1 MPSCSASESDSKIR
15 PANFQTRH
23 KPPVRNYRRI
33 QTGRGCLQVA
43 DSLFTSSPTFH
54 RPWSNRIS
62 KYSISFSGSFA
73 GESFRAGFRAIQNTP
88 KTPARS
94 GSGLCLFSLFRR
106 DRLRQLRKNTD
117 MHPLVGNNLIEK
129 LDSYCGRLC
138 QLFGIV
144 FPDTL
149 DQLLIGGNRI
159 FFGLDIDPNS
169 LGSRFIFDRN
179 RRTRILRSIHAP
191 AQVVR

>member
-1 MPSCSASESDSKIR
+1 MFVFCVFEGL
-15 PANFQTRH
+15 NFERFTARGFDLFFRLFEDRL
-23 KPPVRNYRRI
+23 PPGRI
-33 QTGRGCLQVA
+33 
-43 DSLFTSSPTFH
+43 
-54 RPWSNRIS
+54 
-62 KYSISFSGSFA
+62 
-73 GESFRAGFRAIQNTP
+73 RAIQNTP

-144 FPDTL
+144 FSDTL

-179 RRTRILRSIHAP
+179 RRTRYFGVFTRPPSCPIKSPKRSKCFISTKSDPQECFRQCFRRAS
-191 AQVVR
+191 AVGCIE

>member
-33 QTGRGCLQVA
+33 QTEEAVCNLQTA
-43 DSLFTSSPTFH
+43 SSHHPRHSIDLGPIGSPSIRSLFPVIRGRILSG
-54 RPWSNRIS
+54 RIS
-62 KYSISFSGSFA
+62 SDTKHS
-73 GESFRAGFRAIQNTP
+73 

-144 FPDTL
+144 F
-149 DQLLIGGNRI
+149 RI
-159 FFGLDIDPNS
+159 
-169 LGSRFIFDRN
+169 
-179 RRTRILRSIHAP
+179 RSINC
-191 AQVVR
+191 

>member
-1 MPSCSASESDSKIR
+1 MPSYSASESDSKIR

-33 QTGRGCLQVA
+33 QTEEAVCNWQTASSHHPRHSIDLGATGSPSIR
-43 DSLFTSSPTFH
+43 SLFPVIRGRILSG
-54 RPWSNRIS
+54 RIS
-62 KYSISFSGSFA
+62 SDTKHSKNTGSIGKRIMPLFPLPPRPIA
-73 GESFRAGFRAIQNTP
+73 
-88 KTPARS
+88 PAP
-94 GSGLCLFSLFRR
+94 
-106 DRLRQLRKNTD
+106 KNTD

-144 FPDTL
+144 FSDTL

-159 FFGLDIDPNS
+159 FFRPGY
-169 LGSRFIFDRN
+169 
-179 RRTRILRSIHAP
+179 
-191 AQVVR
+191 

>member
-1 MPSCSASESDSKIR
+1 MFVFCVFEGLNFERFTARGFDLFSDCSR
-15 PANFQTRH
+15 
-23 KPPVRNYRRI
+23 
-33 QTGRGCLQVA
+33 TG
-43 DSLFTSSPTFH
+43 SL
-54 RPWSNRIS
+54 
-62 KYSISFSGSFA
+62 
-73 GESFRAGFRAIQNTP
+73 RAGFRAIQNTP

-144 FPDTL
+144 FSDTL

-159 FFGLDIDPNS
+159 FFGLDIDPNG

-191 AQVVR
+191 TQLSDKIAQTVENASFRRKRSPGMFRQCFRRASAVGCIE

>member
-1 MPSCSASESDSKIR
+1 MPSYSASESDSKIR

-33 QTGRGCLQVA
+33 KPKRLSATGRQPLHIIPDIPSTLEQQDLQVF
-43 DSLFTSSPTFH
+43 DLFF
-54 RPWSNRIS
+54 R
-62 KYSISFSGSFA
+62 SFA

-144 FPDTL
+144 F
-149 DQLLIGGNRI
+149 RI
-159 FFGLDIDPNS
+159 
-169 LGSRFIFDRN
+169 
-179 RRTRILRSIHAP
+179 RSINC
-191 AQVVR
+191 

>member
-33 QTGRGCLQVA
+33 QTEEAVCKLQTA
-43 DSLFTSSPTFH
+43 SSHHPRHSIDLGPIGSPSIRSLF
-54 RPWSNRIS
+54 R
-62 KYSISFSGSFA
+62 SFA

-144 FPDTL
+144 F
-149 DQLLIGGNRI
+149 RI
-159 FFGLDIDPNS
+159 
-169 LGSRFIFDRN
+169 
-179 RRTRILRSIHAP
+179 RSINC
-191 AQVVR
+191 

>member
-33 QTGRGCLQVA
+33 QTEEAVCNWQTASSHHPRHSIDLGATGSPSIR
-43 DSLFTSSPTFH
+43 SLF
-54 RPWSNRIS
+54 R
-62 KYSISFSGSFA
+62 SFA

-144 FPDTL
+144 F
-149 DQLLIGGNRI
+149 RI
-159 FFGLDIDPNS
+159 
-169 LGSRFIFDRN
+169 
-179 RRTRILRSIHAP
+179 RSINC
-191 AQVVR
+191 

>member
-1 MPSCSASESDSKIR
+1 MPSCSASESDSKYVRQIFKHGTSR
-15 PANFQTRH
+15 LFEIIGES
-23 KPPVRNYRRI
+23 KPKRLSASCRQPLHI
-33 QTGRGCLQVA
+33 IPDIPSTLEQQDLQVF
-43 DSLFTSSPTFH
+43 DLFF
-54 RPWSNRIS
+54 R
-62 KYSISFSGSFA
+62 SFA

-144 FPDTL
+144 F
-149 DQLLIGGNRI
+149 RI
-159 FFGLDIDPNS
+159 
-169 LGSRFIFDRN
+169 
-179 RRTRILRSIHAP
+179 RSINC
-191 AQVVR
+191 